1 MEGENM
7 EDLANDRR
15 RSPSFL
21 AVRLR
26 ILCINSKLQSN
37 GLDFEGELLESSASS
52 RNRSS
57 FRD

>member
-37 GLDFEGELLESSASS
+37 GLDFKGELLESSAPN